1 MLSELLMRR
10 ASTLIRAALGG
21 YGIFCVTYSFTSPE
35 LAGKALILLGA
46 ALALSYFS
54 DSSL

>member
-10 ASTLIRAALGG
+10 ASTLIGAALGG